1 MGWKLGKSRGKK
13 CKVCGKFFQ
22 SHGMGPHMRVH
33 KVKRDK
39 VAEAPDLLTKLMEKS
54 AQLNVALARLS
65 AEAAQVED
73 AIATLRRL
81 QKAYG
86 K

>member
-13 CKVCGKFFQ
+13 CKVCGKYFQ
-22 SHGMGPHMRVH
+22 PRGFGPHMAVH
-33 KVKRDK
+33 ADK
-39 VAEAPDLLTKLMEKS
+39 VPMAAPDLLSKLLEKS
-54 AQLNVALARLS
+54 AQLNVALAQLNG
-65 AEAAQVED
+65 EAAQVED